1 MSRKNGNPRASKKSG
16 NNTLRII
23 GGKWRSR
30 KLSFISAPNLRPTP
44 DRVRETLFNWLQR
57 SIAHARCLDL
67 FAGSGALGLEALS
80 RGASEVVFIEKHRPA
95 ARQLEQNLSLLKAS
109 NSVINQDAKTYL
121 LKESQ
126 AFDIIFL
133 DPPFR
138 QGLLPIML
146 ELIVEK
152 KLLNHNALIYLEH
165 EAEVNYDWQNWQL
178 EAIKE
183 TKAGRVK
190 SYLLKQKNNIWHG
203 SS

>member
-1 MSRKNGNPRASKKSG
+1 MSRKNHNPRSPTKSG

-80 RGASEVVFIEKHRPA
+80 RGASEVVFIEKYRPA
-95 ARQLEQNLSLLKAS
+95 ARQLEQNLALLKAS

-126 AFDIIFL
+126 AFDVIFL

-138 QGLLPIML
+138 QGLLPVML
-146 ELIVEK
+146 ELIIEN
-152 KLLNHNALIYLEH
+152 KLINNNALIYLEH
-165 EAEVNYDWQNWQL
+165 EAEANYDWQDWQL
-178 EAIKE
+178 ETIKE
-183 TKAGRVK
+183 TKAGQVK
-190 SYLLKQKNNIWHG
+190 SYLLKQKN
-203 SS
+203 

>member
-1 MSRKNGNPRASKKSG
+1 MPRKKHPLPQKKSG

-30 KLSFISAPNLRPTP
+30 KLNFMSAPHLRPTP
-44 DRVRETLFNWLQR
+44 DRVRETLFNWLQH

-80 RGASEVVFIEKHRPA
+80 RGAAEVVFIEKHRA
-95 ARQLEQNLSLLKAS
+95 AAQQLEKNLSLLKAKAL
-109 NSVINQDAKTYL
+109 VINKEAKSYL

-126 AFDIIFL
+126 AFDLIFL

-146 ELIVEK
+146 ALILEK
-152 KLLNHNALIYLEH
+152 QLLNPNALIYLEH
-165 EAEVNYDWQNWQL
+165 EAEADYPWQNWQL
-178 EAIKE
+178 EVIKE
-183 TKAGRVK
+183 TKAGQVK
-190 SYLLKQKNNIWHG
+190 SYLLKYKE
-203 SS
+203 